1 MVIKNVHKFRV
12 STISVFNLKKFKNT
26 SNVEEAFR
34 AAVEPK
40 PISEGLAIEYFYEP
54 SHCLVIANVYADS
67 DGDYYYQS
75 VGDRIETYCNTWG
88 KVVQF
93 RACLKIAANAIKDA
107 LEKERKN
114 EETLD

>member
-12 STISVFNLKKFKNT
+12 ATISTFNLKKFKDNG
-26 SNVEEAFR
+26 NIEDAFK
-34 AAVEPK
+34 AAVELK

-88 KVVQF
+88 KVLQF
-93 RACLKIAANAIKDA
+93 RACLKIAANAIQDA
-107 LEKERKN
+107 LKEKRN